1 MSKPSDGA
9 DQQGGLL
16 GRLQETDDRHDA
28 AEQVRQSAKDDRAVG
43 SEMRLLRQVIEELRD
58 AAEDTRRM
66 NAEMRQSFFE
76 FLEDLRRSA
85 QGE

>member
-1 MSKPSDGA
+1 MGKPSDSA
-9 DQQGGLL
+9 DRRADLL
-16 GRLQETDDRHDA
+16 GRLQETDDRHGA
-28 AEQVRQSAKDDRAVG
+28 AEQVRQSAHDDRAVG
-43 SEMRLLRQVIEELRD
+43 SEMKLLRQVIEELRA

-85 QGE
+85 QGG